1 MAGGWNIINNLRGE
15 VDMYVGGGALA
26 AVGHYADQAAPQS
39 FLATHNVTNAEAIY
53 GLDIVATALL
63 RSKMKN
69 RVRGIMD
76 GSTAYAT
83 GALVDRFLKGRFS
96 TVTSTADVTPISTT
110 STGSTVTGIEVMDP
124 SADWGESGSAGGGD
138 MDDYSSGFGLN

>member
-1 MAGGWNIINNLRGE
+1 MNNLRGE

-69 RVRGIMD
+69 RVRGIME

-96 TVTSTADVTPISTT
+96 TVTSTADVTPSTSST
-110 STGSTVTGIEVMDP
+110 STPTSTVTGIEVMDP
-124 SADWGESGSAGGGD
+124 SADWGESGSAGGGVFGSHGD
-138 MDDYSSGFGLN
+138 ESASGLGIN